1 MSGIWG
7 SQKARVSGTSLR
19 NCIGESRRRSSP
31 QDVAQSNR
39 QECPPLAID
48 LFSGAGG
55 LSQGFR
61 DAGFKLVQA
70 VEKNPAASAT
80 YATNHPDVDVI
91 CADIQGLR
99 PIACMERIN
108 VTEGEIN
115 IVIGGPPCQGF
126 SESNRRTRTLDNPT
140 NHLYLDFLR
149 FVECI
154 KPEWVVLENVA
165 GLRTMARG
173 VFLRRMLAGLA
184 GAGYHAEWRLL
195 NSANHGVPQVRRRLF
210 VIANRV
216 GVPIPGETDLVTA
229 TLRKPITVREAIGDL
244 PVLSNGASI
253 DLLEYPNGATSAYQ
267 RRMRQGAGRYV
278 SGNLVTRN
286 GAHIRQRYLYIPE
299 GGNWKNIPPS
309 LLGNYTDSTRCHTG
323 IYHRLYWD
331 RPGKVI
337 GNFRKNMLVHPN
349 QDRGLSIRE
358 AARLQGFPDTYRFV
372 GTIGPRQQQVADA
385 VPPVLAEAV
394 ARAIF
399 RRVSPGARE
408 ASPDP
413 TAGRIPNDTV
423 GLSTEG
429 APLPIDNGRWGVN
442 ALP

>member
-1 MSGIWG
+1 MSGTWG
-7 SQKARVSGTSLR
+7 SQEATGPGTSLG
-19 NCIGESRRRSSP
+19 NCIGESRRRPSP
-31 QDVAQSNR
+31 QDVVPSNR
-39 QECPPLAID
+39 QDYPPLAID
-48 LFSGAGG
+48 LFAGAGG

-70 VEKNPAASAT
+70 VEKDPAASAT

-91 CADIQGLR
+91 CAEIQGLR

-108 VTEGEIN
+108 VAQGEIN

-149 FVECI
+149 FVECMT
-154 KPEWVVLENVA
+154 PQWVVLENVA
-165 GLRTMARG
+165 GLRTMAKG
-173 VFLRRMLAGLA
+173 VVLRRMLAGLTR
-184 GAGYHAEWRLL
+184 AGYHADWRLL

-216 GVPIPGETDLVTA
+216 GVPIPSETDIVTA

-267 RRMRQGAGRYV
+267 RRMRRGAGRYV

-286 GAHIRQRYLYIPE
+286 GAHIRQRYHYIPE
-299 GGNWKNIPPS
+299 GGNWKDIPPS
-309 LLGNYTDSTRCHTG
+309 LLGNYTDRTRCHTG

-331 RPGKVI
+331 RPAKVI
-337 GNFRKNMLVHPN
+337 GNFRKNMLVHPS

-399 RRVSPGARE
+399 PSVSLGTRGA
-408 ASPDP
+408 APDT
-413 TAGRIPNDTV
+413 TAGRIPTHIAA
-423 GLSTEG
+423 LSAEG
-429 APLPIDNGRWGVN
+429 APILINHGP
-442 ALP
+442 